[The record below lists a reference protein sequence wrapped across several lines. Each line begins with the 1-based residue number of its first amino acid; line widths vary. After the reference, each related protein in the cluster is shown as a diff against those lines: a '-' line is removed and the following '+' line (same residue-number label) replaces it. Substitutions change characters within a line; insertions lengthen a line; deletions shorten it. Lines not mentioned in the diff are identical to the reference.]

1 MESWDD
7 KHFELS
13 IPSLSQ
19 VVANTWD
26 GEDEEDEVK
35 ESWEGEENEKKEEKP
50 SIEVQP
56 KPEKKPLAERIAAKE
71 RLKREEMA
79 KRLQEEEDEIS
90 PEDKLRR
97 QKEVDL
103 NVALSTTF
111 VEGNVEN
118 SEIDVPNFPT
128 SKEEFN
134 TFTETLSK
142 RLTCLSS
149 SIEYLNF
156 VKNLSRKF
164 CATMTSRDIIKIK
177 KSIDNLY
184 WEKQN
189 LEKGDKAKKS
199 KGKRKAKLRMEK
211 DNRLKRQAKRLQ
223 KLEDE
228 ISAEEKLRRQ
238 MEADLNV
245 ALATTFAEGNVEN
258 FEIDNLNL
266 PTSKEE
272 FDTFT
277 ETLSKRLTSL
287 SSSIEYPNF
296 VENLSRNLC
305 ATMKSLDIR
314 KIKNSLYNL
323 YLEKLKL
330 ERGDK
335 AKKRGK
341 GKAKLRMERDQSW
354 HLYAYTN
361 DYDEFDD
368 SM

>member
-13 IPSLSQ
+13 ISSLSQ
-19 VVANTWD
+19 VVANKWD

-35 ESWEGEENEKKEEKP
+35 ESWEDEEEEKKEKKP

-56 KPEKKPLAERIAAKE
+56 KPKKKSLSERIAEKE

-79 KRLQEEEDEIS
+79 QRLQEKEDEMS
-90 PEDKLRR
+90 P
-97 QKEVDL
+97 
-103 NVALSTTF
+103 
-111 VEGNVEN
+111 
-118 SEIDVPNFPT
+118 
-128 SKEEFN
+128 
-134 TFTETLSK
+134 
-142 RLTCLSS
+142 
-149 SIEYLNF
+149 
-156 VKNLSRKF
+156 
-164 CATMTSRDIIKIK
+164 
-177 KSIDNLY
+177 
-184 WEKQN
+184 
-189 LEKGDKAKKS
+189 
-199 KGKRKAKLRMEK
+199 
-211 DNRLKRQAKRLQ
+211 
-223 KLEDE
+223 
-228 ISAEEKLRRQ
+228 EEKLRGQ
-238 MEADLNV
+238 KEADLNV

-258 FEIDNLNL
+258 SEIDDLNL

-296 VENLSRNLC
+296 VEKFSRNLC

-314 KIKNSLYNL
+314 KMKNSLYNL

-341 GKAKLRMERDQSW
+341 GKAKLRMEIRD
-354 HLYAYTN
+354 HLPGR
-361 DYDEFDD
+361 
-368 SM
+368 